1 MQDGSLHLKDQL
13 LVLDAQAGCTE
24 AMEKLVGR
32 FQKPLW
38 LHAVGLTGDQQ
49 AAWDITQET
58 WCDIIKG
65 LMKLRDPANFKAWA
79 YRITTNKSINWIRAK
94 NRSRGVRT
102 ESLDS
107 IADPPAKVSMQ
118 TGIKELMDQL
128 TEAKKDVVSLYYFQR
143 LTVGEISQALNIP
156 QGTVKSRLHK
166 ARKELKKLWQEYIEM

>member
-1 MQDGSLHLKDQL
+1 MQGRPLHLEDQL
-13 LVLDAQAGCTE
+13 LVLDAQSGSTE
-24 AMEKLVGR
+24 AMEKLVAR

-38 LHAVGLTGDQQ
+38 LHAVGLTGDRQ
-49 AAWDITQET
+49 AAWDITQES

-94 NRSRGVRT
+94 NRTRRIRT

-107 IADPPAKVSMQ
+107 IADPPARVSTR
-118 TGIKELMDQL
+118 TGIRELMDQL
-128 TEAKKDVVSLYYFQR
+128 SEARKDVLSLYYFQR
-143 LTVGEISQALNIP
+143 LTVAEISMALNIP